1 MIPLGTPSG
10 KNTKIEVDYF
20 PDVMSEMTKTTFDD
34 VLETVVWALVPISS
48 VTSEFEAPVKPDPEM
63 AS

>member
-1 MIPLGTPSG
+1 
-10 KNTKIEVDYF
+10 
-20 PDVMSEMTKTTFDD
+20 MSEMTKTTFDD